1 MPKALKTGNLAL
13 LFLLE
18 LCMLAALAF
27 WGFHTGSGLIA
38 KLALGLGAPLL
49 AAIVW
54 GILMAPRAAIKLPT
68 PAHLA
73 LFVVIFGAAALAL
86 AVAGQPLLAIIFAAL
101 SILSKAL
108 TYVGR

>member
-1 MPKALKTGNLAL
+1 MSKALQSGNLAL

-38 KLALGLGAPLL
+38 KLALGIGAPLL
-49 AAIVW
+49 VAIFW
-54 GILMAPRAAIKLPT
+54 GVFMAPRAAIKLPT

-73 LFVVIFGAAALAL
+73 LYLVIFGGAALAL
-86 AVAGQPLLAIIFAAL
+86 AVAGQPLLAIAFAVLA
-101 SILSKAL
+101 ILSKAL
-108 TYVGR
+108 TFVWR

>member
-1 MPKALKTGNLAL
+1 MKALKTGNLAL

-27 WGFHTGSGLIA
+27 WGFHTGDSLVA
-38 KLALGLGAPLL
+38 KLALGIGAPLL

-54 GILMAPRAAIKLPT
+54 GILMAPRAAIRLPT
-68 PAHLA
+68 LAHLA
-73 LFVVIFGAAALAL
+73 LFVVIFGAATLAL

-101 SILSKAL
+101 SALSKTL
-108 TYVGR
+108 TYVWR

>member
-1 MPKALKTGNLAL
+1 MKALKTGNLAL

-27 WGFHTGSGLIA
+27 WGFHMGGSLMV
-38 KLALGLGAPLL
+38 KLALGIGAPLL

-73 LFVVIFGAAALAL
+73 LFLVIFGAAALAL
-86 AVAGQPLLAIIFAAL
+86 AVAGQPLLAVIFIAL

-108 TYVGR
+108 TYVWR